1 MLWRLY
7 SCNRLTWTMASLALG
22 SLISRGVSY
31 LDVKQGMRVQLDAHG
46 LLDEVGEALLV
57 VVLDLCPLLM
67 EFVVINVLKEASE
80 LG

>member
-1 MLWRLY
+1 
-7 SCNRLTWTMASLALG
+7 MASLALG

-31 LDVKQGMRVQLDAHG
+31 LDVEQGMRVQLDAHG
-46 LLDEVGEALLV
+46 LLDEVGKALLV